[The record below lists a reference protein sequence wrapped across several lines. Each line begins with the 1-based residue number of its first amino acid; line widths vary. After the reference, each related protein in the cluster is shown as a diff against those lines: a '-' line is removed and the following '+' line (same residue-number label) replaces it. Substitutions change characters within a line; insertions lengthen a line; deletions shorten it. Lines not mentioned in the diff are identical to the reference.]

1 MRVNTIN
8 PCYSVKKNNTSP
20 NFKAEVHIIPSSAD
34 RGQPERDR
42 ITLQKQTED
51 YKAKLEKAFPD
62 DDNVLIVLQPD
73 GFYCSENKTYYNA
86 IKKFI
91 GYKDPVRARTDIL
104 KVQND
109 LDEEDKLPAHVIK
122 AIQNKDPEMMA
133 RLSENKISSS
143 TNATPSEFLSDKIN
157 PILIEKMEDTLDVLE
172 YFITEP
178 PKEKQMLVEEKKS
191 DMPLWFRV
199 LFGDPGAPPIF

>member
-8 PCYSVKKNNTSP
+8 PCYSVKKNNISP

-34 RGQPERDR
+34 RGQPEQDR

-73 GFYCSENKTYYNA
+73 GFYCSENKTYYNK
-86 IKKFI
+86 IKEFT
-91 GYKDPVRARTDIL
+91 GYKNPERARVDIL
-104 KVQND
+104 KLQEKFD
-109 LDEEDKLPAHVIK
+109 DEDKLPTDIIK
-122 AIQNKDPEMMA
+122 A
-133 RLSENKISSS
+133 LENKEPYMMKRLAEQKLSSE
-143 TNATPSEFLSDKIN
+143 TKIVPSEFLTSTID
-157 PILIEKMEDTLDVLE
+157 PYLIESMQETIEDLDL
-172 YFITEP
+172 YITKDRKEEP
-178 PKEKQMLVEEKKS
+178 LVTEKKN

-199 LFGDPGAPPIF
+199 LFGDSGAPPIF

>member
-8 PCYSVKKNNTSP
+8 PCYSAKKNNTSP

-73 GFYCSENKTYYNA
+73 GFYCSENKTYYNE
-86 IKKFI
+86 IKEFT
-91 GYKDPVRARTDIL
+91 GYKNPERARVDIL
-104 KVQND
+104 KLQEKFD
-109 LDEEDKLPAHVIK
+109 DEDKLSPEIIK
-122 AIQNKDPEMMA
+122 ALENKEVFMMK
-133 RLSENKISSS
+133 RLGENKISTATKSVPSQFLTATIDPSAIKAMDNLIYFMDSS
-143 TNATPSEFLSDKIN
+143 
-157 PILIEKMEDTLDVLE
+157 
-172 YFITEP
+172 ITEP
-178 PKEKQMLVEEKKS
+178 PKEKQMLVEDKKS